1 MSRLVILAPNW
12 IGDAVMALPAIASVR
27 QWQAHAHLA
36 VAARQSVAPLF
47 SMVPGIDA
55 VVTLCGR
62 GGWRDAWRT
71 WADARTLDAGN
82 YDSALL
88 LPNSLHAALLTR
100 AAGIPQ
106 RWGYAADVRSRM
118 LTRAVPKPRGFLHHA
133 EYYLQLVRVLG
144 ASRAPMVAELQTTDD
159 ARQRATGLLR
169 ELGWN
174 GTPMVAFAPGAAFG
188 LAKRWP
194 PDRMAAVA
202 ATLAARLHVTP
213 VLVGTGAD
221 RSVTREVARSYRRE
235 RGGEAPIVDVAGRT
249 ELSTLVALFGMC
261 TSVVSN
267 DSGAMHLAA
276 ASGVPVTALF
286 GPTNELRTSP
296 LPHPSAAGTAILA
309 GRAWCRPCELRACP
323 LDHRCMTSIEV
334 QAVVEATARN
344 IELWRRSRGDRA

>member
-12 IGDAVMALPAIASVR
+12 IGDAVMALPTIASVR

-55 VVTLCGR
+55 VVALRGR

-71 WADARTLDAGN
+71 WADARTLEAGT

-100 AAGIPQ
+100 AAGIPE

-144 ASRAPMVAELQTTDD
+144 ASRAPMVAELQTTEDD
-159 ARQRATGLLR
+159 RERATGLLR
-169 ELGWN
+169 ELGWD

-194 PDRMAAVA
+194 PDRMGAVA
-202 ATLAARLHVTP
+202 ATLAERLHVTP

-221 RSVTREVARSYRRE
+221 RSVTSEVARAYRHE
-235 RGGEAPIVDVAGRT
+235 R
-249 ELSTLVALFGMC
+249 
-261 TSVVSN
+261 
-267 DSGAMHLAA
+267 
-276 ASGVPVTALF
+276 
-286 GPTNELRTSP
+286 
-296 LPHPSAAGTAILA
+296 
-309 GRAWCRPCELRACP
+309 
-323 LDHRCMTSIEV
+323 
-334 QAVVEATARN
+334 
-344 IELWRRSRGDRA
+344 